1 MPATTSTARSTT
13 TSFAISYKDT
23 ETLKGRVIALC
34 SSCLC
39 VFVVTSVCHNGA
51 MSLIGANELKKKM
64 LIEVEG
70 QPYQLLDVFFA
81 TPTARGA
88 STMVRTRLKNLL
100 NGSVQ
105 EKSFRTSEK
114 FPEPDVDIASVS
126 FLYSDGEGFHFMDQ
140 ATYEQFS
147 LSGNSVGDDRYYLK
161 EGLLLEIFKYN
172 GRAVSLQLPQYV
184 ELGITSTEPGLRGD
198 TAAGGASKVAIL
210 ETGLEV
216 RVPLF
221 MKDGEVVR
229 VNTQTGEVAGRA

>member
-1 MPATTSTARSTT
+1 VLSAIEASLIALI
-13 TSFAISYKDT
+13 AISFPPGKI
-23 ETLKGRVIALC
+23 EVMA
-34 SSCLC
+34 
-39 VFVVTSVCHNGA
+39 
-51 MSLIGANELKKKM
+51 LIGANELKKKM

-70 QPYQLLDVFFA
+70 QPYNVLDVFFA

-100 NGSVQ
+100 TGAVQ

-114 FPEPDVDIASVS
+114 FPEPDVEMANVS
-126 FLYSDGEGFHFMDQ
+126 FLYSDADGFHFMDQ
-140 ATYEQFS
+140 ATYEQFT
-147 LSGNSVGDDRYYLK
+147 LGADNIGDDREYLK

-172 GRAVSLQLPQYV
+172 GQAVSLQMPQYV
-184 ELGITSTEPGLRGD
+184 ELAIVSTEPGLRGD
-198 TAAGGASKVAIL
+198 TAAGGATKVAKL

-221 MKDGEVVR
+221 MKDGEIVR